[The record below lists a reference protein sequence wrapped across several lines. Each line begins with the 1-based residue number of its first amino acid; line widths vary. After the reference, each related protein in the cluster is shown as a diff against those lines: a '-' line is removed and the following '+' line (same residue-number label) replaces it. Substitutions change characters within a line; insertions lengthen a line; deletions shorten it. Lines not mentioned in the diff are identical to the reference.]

1 MISRQPVA
9 MEKEQGSGM
18 KPSLFRSRRVLI
30 CAVAFL
36 LVGGVDAARAAGP
49 LHQDRQTVTSAQ
61 GVVKRLLGAR
71 ANGFKLELI
80 PSENGH
86 DVFEVEGKNGTVVV
100 RGTSAIAL
108 TRGVY
113 HYLRYATHSQV
124 TWSGEHLNLP
134 KPLPDYPK
142 TRVSSPYNLRLYYN
156 VCAFGYTT
164 AFWGWKEW
172 ERELDWMALHGINM
186 PLAMAGQEAIWQK
199 VWNSYGVTN
208 DELKDY
214 FTGPAFLPWHRMGN
228 INKHDGPLPQ
238 GWLDQSR
245 ELQKKILRRMRELGM
260 QPVVPAFSGF
270 VPPAFERHHPEV
282 KTQKLAS
289 WADFGKE
296 YQTELL
302 AADSPL
308 FEEIGKKF
316 IEEYRKE
323 YGQYHYYL
331 SDSFNEMEVP
341 VTETGRYDELA
352 AYGKAV
358 YNSIVAGDPN
368 GVWVMQG
375 WLFYNDSKFWDKPS
389 VQALLRD
396 VPNDRMIIIDLANE
410 FWHGWKVH
418 DGFYGKEWIY
428 SVIHNF
434 GGNNPLNGALR
445 FFGEDPAKA
454 LNDPSRGALVGL
466 GLSPEGVEN
475 NEVIYEIL
483 TDAGW
488 TGQPIDLD
496 RWLADYCAS
505 RYGSYPEAMKEAWQS
520 LEKSVYSR
528 PHGNVRFG
536 FQRRPSLTPRGE
548 AQGGPDV
555 AHACDLFLSSAGSLG
570 SSRLYR
576 NDLAEL
582 VVQYA
587 GGITDSLLRKAG
599 EFHRTS
605 RFGLRDTMVA
615 KSLLLMREIDKLLA
629 GRPDRRL
636 ERWISDAR
644 QWGKNEKEKN
654 YYEADAKRQVTVWGG
669 PVLSEYAAKV
679 WSGLIR
685 DYYADRWRLY
695 YKSLKEGKSFDLRQ
709 WEEKWIVTPNDL
721 SRERKVADL
730 VRGSRDLKRLTDDIV
745 AKYLALK

>member
-1 MISRQPVA
+1 MRPIRSGSSRILLCVVAVLLISGGNSLSATGSLRQAPQA
-9 MEKEQGSGM
+9 
-18 KPSLFRSRRVLI
+18 I
-30 CAVAFL
+30 A
-36 LVGGVDAARAAGP
+36 
-49 LHQDRQTVTSAQ
+49 SAT
-61 GVVKRLLGAR
+61 GVVARLLGAR
-71 ANGFKLELI
+71 AVEFKLELM
-80 PSENGH
+80 PSERGS
-86 DVFEVEGKNGTVVV
+86 DAFEVEGKNGTVVV
-100 RGTSAIAL
+100 RGTSPIAL

-113 HYLRYATHSQV
+113 HYLRHATHSQV
-124 TWSGEHLNLP
+124 TWSGEHISLP
-134 KPLPDYPK
+134 KRLPDFPE
-142 TRVSSPYNLRLYYN
+142 TRVSSPYKLRLYYN

-199 VWNSYGVTN
+199 VWNSYGITN

-238 GWLDQSR
+238 GWLDQNK
-245 ELQKKILRRMRELGM
+245 ELQKRILRRMRELGM

-270 VPPAFERHHPEV
+270 VPPAFEKHHPEV

-296 YQTELL
+296 YQTQLL
-302 AADSPL
+302 SADSPL

-316 IEEYRKE
+316 IDAYRKE
-323 YGQYHYYL
+323 YGEHHYYL

-358 YNSIVAGDPN
+358 YRSIVAGDPN

-375 WLFYNDSKFWDKPS
+375 WLFYNSSKFWDRAS
-389 VQALLRD
+389 VQALLKD

-418 DGFYGKEWIY
+418 DGFYGKQWIY

-434 GGNNPLNGALR
+434 GGNNPLNGALK
-445 FFGEDPAKA
+445 FFGEDPAQA
-454 LNDPSRGALVGL
+454 LNAPNRGALVGL

-488 TGQPIDLD
+488 TDKPIDLD

-505 RYGSYPEAMKEAWQS
+505 RYGRYPEAMKKCWQ
-520 LEKSVYSR
+520 LLVKSVYAK

-536 FQRRPSLTPRGE
+536 FQLRPSLTPRGE

-555 AHACDLFLSSAGSLG
+555 AQACELFLSCAGSLG

-576 NDLAEL
+576 NDLVEL

-587 GGITDSLLRKAG
+587 GSTVDSLLRKAG
-599 EFHRTS
+599 EFHRRS
-605 RFGLRDTMVA
+605 RFGLRDTVVEQ
-615 KSLLLMREIDKLLA
+615 SLLLMREIDKLLA
-629 GRPDRRL
+629 SRSDRRL
-636 ERWISDAR
+636 ERWIGDAR
-644 QWGKNEKEKN
+644 SWGRNQAERE
-654 YYEADAKRQVTVWGG
+654 YYESDAKRQVTVWGG

-685 DYYADRWRLY
+685 DYYAERWRLY
-695 YKSLKEGKSFDLRQ
+695 YTALKEGTPFDLRQ
-709 WEEKWIVTPNDL
+709 WEEKWIVTPGNL
-721 SRERKVADL
+721 SPEKKVGDL
-730 VRGSRDLKRLTDDIV
+730 VRGSRDLKVLADDII
-745 AKYLALK
+745 AKYLPLE

>member
-1 MISRQPVA
+1 MRSIR
-9 MEKEQGSGM
+9 
-18 KPSLFRSRRVLI
+18 FRSACIRI
-30 CAVAFL
+30 YAVAIL
-36 LVGGVDAARAAGP
+36 LASLGNGASSSNTLRQERRA
-49 LHQDRQTVTSAQ
+49 VKSAD
-61 GVVKRLLGAR
+61 GVVARLLGAR
-71 ANGFKLELI
+71 ASEFKLELMT
-80 PSENGH
+80 SEHGN
-86 DVFEVEGKNGTVVV
+86 DVFEVEGKDGAVVV
-100 RGTSAIAL
+100 RGTNPIAL

-113 HYLRYATHSQV
+113 HYLRQATHSQV
-124 TWSGEHLNLP
+124 TWGGEHLVLP
-134 KPLPDYPK
+134 KHLPDYPK
-142 TRVSSPYNLRLYYN
+142 TRVSSPYKLRLYYN

-186 PLAMAGQEAIWQK
+186 PLAMAGQEAVWQK

-245 ELQKKILRRMRELGM
+245 ELQKKILSRMRELGM
-260 QPVVPAFSGF
+260 EPVVPAFSGF
-270 VPPAFERHHPEV
+270 VPPAFEKHHPEV

-296 YQTELL
+296 FQTQLL
-302 AADSPL
+302 SADSPL
-308 FEEIGKKF
+308 FDEIGKKF
-316 IEEYRKE
+316 IEEYRME

-358 YNSIVAGDPN
+358 YKSIVAGDPN

-375 WLFYNDSKFWDKPS
+375 WLFYNSSKFWDKAS
-389 VQALLRD
+389 AQALLRD

-418 DGFYGKEWIY
+418 DGFYGKQWIY

-434 GGNNPLNGALR
+434 GGNNPLNGALK
-445 FFGEDPAKA
+445 FFGEDPPQA
-454 LNDPSRGALVGL
+454 LNAPMRGALVGL

-475 NEVIYEIL
+475 NEVIYELL
-483 TDAGW
+483 TDVGW
-488 TGQPIDLD
+488 TDKPIELD

-505 RYGSYPEAMKEAWQS
+505 RYGGYPEAMKEAWQ
-520 LEKSVYSR
+520 LLVRSVYAK

-536 FQRRPSLTPRGE
+536 FQLRPSLTPRGE

-555 AHACDLFLSSAGSLG
+555 ARACDLFLSCAGSLG
-570 SSRLYR
+570 SSQLYR
-576 NDLAEL
+576 NDLVEL
-582 VVQYA
+582 VAQYA
-587 GGITDSLLRKAG
+587 GSTADSLLRKAG
-599 EFHRTS
+599 AFHQAS
-605 RFGLRDTMVA
+605 RLGLRDTMVEQ
-615 KSLLLMREIDKLLA
+615 SLVLMREIDKLLA
-629 GRPDRRL
+629 ARPDRRL
-636 ERWISDAR
+636 ERWIGDAR
-644 QWGKNEKEKN
+644 EWGKNQAEQS

-685 DYYADRWRLY
+685 DYYAQRWRLY
-695 YKSLKEGKSFDLRQ
+695 YKALRESTPFDLRQ
-709 WEEKWIVTPNDL
+709 WEEKWITTPGNL
-721 SRERKVADL
+721 SPEKKVRDL
-730 VRGSRDLKRLTDDIV
+730 VGGSRDLKYLADEII
-745 AKYLALK
+745 AKYLPLE